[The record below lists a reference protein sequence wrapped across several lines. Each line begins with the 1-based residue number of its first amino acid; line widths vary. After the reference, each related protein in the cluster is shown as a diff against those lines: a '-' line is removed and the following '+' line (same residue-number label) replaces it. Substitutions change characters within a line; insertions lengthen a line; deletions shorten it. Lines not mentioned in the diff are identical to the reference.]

1 MTIEKL
7 KKTIKKLRHPKNG
20 CPWDKKQTHKS
31 LMPYIIEEAYEA
43 VEAIQKKSPTAIKE
57 ELGDL
62 LLHIVFQV
70 ASILSKSLA
79 PQT

>member
-7 KKTIKKLRHPKNG
+7 KKTIKKLRDPIDG

-43 VEAIQKKSPTAIKE
+43 IEAIQKKSPTAIKE

-62 LLHIVFQV
+62 LLQIVLPFFH
-70 ASILSKSLA
+70 
-79 PQT
+79 